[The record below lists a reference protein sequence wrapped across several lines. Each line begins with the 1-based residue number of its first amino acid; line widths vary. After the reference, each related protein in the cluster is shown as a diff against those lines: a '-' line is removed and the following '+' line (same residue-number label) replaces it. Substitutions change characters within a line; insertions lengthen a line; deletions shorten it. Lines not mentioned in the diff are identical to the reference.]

1 MEKADSR
8 GGKLNN
14 RAVSACRTGLQKAR
28 AGLAGLA
35 RKMRL
40 WQKAGLL
47 ICVLF
52 WISSYVIGIVCA
64 RLTEGMPDQNYA
76 SRWALEGGSSQVS
89 AFFSDNALFS
99 DESVDAMQMYLS
111 GKMMEASLGLSE
123 QQIENGARLYDVCYS
138 GLGMTEIST
147 PSDSVTVTAIGVG
160 GDFFNFHPLNLMS
173 GYYFSEDESMK
184 DRILLD
190 DRTAWRLF
198 GSPYIVGESV
208 DIGGIS
214 HYIAGVFKAPTER
227 FYKQSGMGD
236 YLVYISYD
244 SLCKYTEKG
253 TPGGS
258 DGSEGTDDSMMDA
271 FAPAEQ
277 FTPAQNFV
285 PAESAPAENTPAEN
299 APAEN
304 EIAVD
309 AGGGTAMRKVV
320 LPQAGRTAMW
330 KPETGPAVTASADG
344 RLVAFDSVNDLA
356 DQDAGEEDGGAG
368 SGEENTASGSA
379 GGSPGSDEGEVGE
392 DDDRITADDTPVGES
407 LNRGD
412 SSYPGSGD
420 GEGKAEVNRARISCY
435 EAVLPNPITHFALNT
450 LKSCLTENG
459 VDAGQ
464 MTVVENTGRFD
475 ARRLALMMAQPGL
488 RSMQSMA
495 IRYPYWENVALAWED
510 VLIPFAFLELFMR
523 FSPFLFLL
531 FLLLWYATHR
541 SWTVGGWIQKA
552 REKMYD
558 RQAERIYGSSPET
571 EALAREAG
579 ADPEVLPEDAEAS
592 PADSDPKGTLPGA
605 ESGPEPVQADT
616 GTPPEDTAGKTQEQ
630 MPAESGSEDRNTP
643 PSPEE
648 PAGNTPDQ
656 NSARL

>member
-138 GLGMTEIST
+138 GLGMAEIST
-147 PSDSVTVTAIGVG
+147 PSDSVIIFSHFSFIGA
-160 GDFFNFHPLNLMS
+160 

-285 PAESAPAENTPAEN
+285 PAESAPAEN

-330 KPETGPAVTASADG
+330 KPETGPEVTESADG

-379 GGSPGSDEGEVGE
+379 GGSPGSDEGAAPAPGKK
-392 DDDRITADDTPVGES
+392 TP
-407 LNRGD
+407 
-412 SSYPGSGD
+412 
-420 GEGKAEVNRARISCY
+420 
-435 EAVLPNPITHFALNT
+435 LP
-450 LKSCLTENG
+450 
-459 VDAGQ
+459 VQ
-464 MTVVENTGRFD
+464 
-475 ARRLALMMAQPGL
+475 Q
-488 RSMQSMA
+488 
-495 IRYPYWENVALAWED
+495 
-510 VLIPFAFLELFMR
+510 
-523 FSPFLFLL
+523 
-531 FLLLWYATHR
+531 
-541 SWTVGGWIQKA
+541 
-552 REKMYD
+552 
-558 RQAERIYGSSPET
+558 
-571 EALAREAG
+571 
-579 ADPEVLPEDAEAS
+579 EVLPAPMKEKWEKMMTES
-592 PADSDPKGTLPGA
+592 PQMTLR
-605 ESGPEPVQADT
+605 
-616 GTPPEDTAGKTQEQ
+616 
-630 MPAESGSEDRNTP
+630 SEK
-643 PSPEE
+643 
-648 PAGNTPDQ
+648 A
-656 NSARL
+656 